1 MPKTQ
6 AEKDAQRKYQ
16 QKAPRAMVECKQ
28 RYRDKNIE
36 QYKAYNRKSAAK
48 YYMLNRNY
56 QALESTIGG
65 CIYKLFES

>member
-6 AEKDAQRKYQ
+6 AEKDAQRRYQ
-16 QKAPRAMVECKQ
+16 QKAPQAMVECKQ
-28 RYRDKNIE
+28 RYRERNVE
-36 QYKAYNRKSAAK
+36 AYRAYGRKSAAK
-48 YYMLNRNY
+48 YYMMNRNY

>member
-6 AEKDAQRKYQ
+6 AEKDAQRRYQ
-16 QKAPRAMVECKQ
+16 QKAPMAMVECKQ
-28 RYRDKNIE
+28 RYRERNVE
-36 QYKAYNRKSAAK
+36 AYRAYGRKSAAK

>member
-1 MPKTQ
+1 MTKTQ
-6 AEKDAQRKYQ
+6 AEKDAQRRYQ

-28 RYRDKNIE
+28 RYRERNAE
-36 QYKAYNRKSAAK
+36 TYRAYGRKSAAK

>member
-6 AEKDAQRKYQ
+6 AEKDSQRKYQ

-36 QYKAYNRKSAAK
+36 AYKSYAKKSSAK
-48 YYMLNRNY
+48 YYMMTRNY
-56 QALESTIGG
+56 QAIDSTIGG
-65 CIYKLFES
+65 CIFKLFES